1 MTSPVFSYP
10 QPTDAELAAQ
20 QRPHPADTST
30 AFRATG
36 GSAVGRAS
44 RGSAVGRASGG
55 GSAAGRAPITPGG
68 TPSSSAAP
76 IPEQTPVH
84 DRPRRSALIVT
95 VIAASIPLLAL
106 GIFMLLKFAM
116 APLLG

>member
-30 AFRATG
+30 AFRATRG
-36 GSAVGRAS
+36 PAV
-44 RGSAVGRASGG
+44 
-55 GSAAGRAPITPGG
+55 GRAPITPGG